1 MAKQSER
8 KHLQRFSRSLVH
20 RIWLGYVVVL
30 GIALVALLFS
40 YYRITQQQNHMLVTL
55 TDTTTELEA
64 VIQLNEDFARAE
76 ASWELFMTRASSDA
90 LTDLSATRAALT
102 QAFQNL
108 ETTFANEPER
118 LNTLEAAKTAY
129 QQWESL
135 VETALERE
143 TTLSE
148 ADKRALLSEAELLAR
163 DVRTYLQS
171 LRGSEFEELITL
183 RTTSQS
189 LSRQAALIALI
200 TFLLGALVAIASTI
214 YVMRSIARPVEQF
227 IAATQRVRKGE
238 YTPLAIAQAPR
249 EFQQIGVAFN
259 QMLDSLRQREQ
270 QLNALNT
277 MLRQRVRELNTLL
290 DISRSISSSLDME
303 EVLRRILRDTVK
315 SFPKA
320 RKAMIHLVDE
330 EHKMLVPVA
339 LSDEEEPV
347 REKPTMHI
355 GEGIAGRAVIERRS
369 FCITD
374 TAKDPSFID
383 FGSGVRSLMV
393 APLII
398 EDRVIG
404 ALSIDSDQPGTFTS
418 DHELMLQLLASRVA
432 VAIQNAELYQQSEK
446 RIRALT
452 RLYQS
457 LLRLAGEHEL
467 AELRRSILQETLD
480 LLPARAAVLFIK
492 RGEHL
497 FLAEHINMQ
506 RHTMLNEILLQG
518 DFITFV
524 RAIGATTNAG
534 PIEGKRND
542 GTTFTIECQRYI
554 AAPLAWENEVRA
566 VLLLLDPEDTS
577 SDTLQIISLLAQEA
591 AAAYE
596 NALLLAQ
603 EKRRIEQ
610 LTLLHEIG
618 RRLYTILD
626 LDHLLTEV
634 VFAIQR
640 AYGYAQVNINLVKDD
655 YAHLAATTDTSL
667 LTRRKNRPLKVGAEG
682 IVGYVAATGKP
693 QIVNDVQNS
702 AFYVPTL
709 EQTRSEMAL
718 PIFNRSGEVIGV
730 LDLQDARLNA
740 FDESDML
747 LLQTLTNQLSV
758 AIENAQLFRKVQQHA
773 EQVTRLLDI
782 IQHLRRQPDLPTLF
796 EQICRTVSETLGWDT
811 VALFLRDE
819 ERGVVLPAAAVS
831 RDPALE
837 KRILGLP
844 PSPIEDT
851 FWQQEKYRIS
861 QSYFIRA
868 EQLDKEQLEYL
879 RETDRL
885 ILHDEA
891 IVLDESEGR
900 HRWHP
905 ADVLI
910 IPIRLG
916 DRILGHLSVDG
927 PVDGLRP
934 SWEQIQV
941 LELFAHQVA
950 TAIEDA
956 RLISELQARTEEL
969 QRANEELARASRL
982 KSEFL
987 ANMSHE
993 LRTPLNSIIGFSEV
1007 LQDEAFGELN
1017 EHQHRYLNN
1026 ILTSAH
1032 HLLDLI
1038 NDILDLSKIEAGRMD
1053 LHYELFDLHG
1063 AIEEVV
1069 SVVQPL
1075 AEKKGLELK
1084 YSLDH
1089 APARIV
1095 ADRLR
1100 FKQVL
1105 YNIVSNAIKF
1115 TEEGSVTIWAW
1126 EESNMLRLTVEDTG
1140 VGIPADKLD
1149 TIFEAFTRVEEDRY
1163 RRSTEGT
1170 GLGLTLTRRLVEMHG
1185 GRIWIESEE
1194 GKGTR
1199 VHIEMPLQGQEQVDE
1214 RTQLLNQEGQHDASQ
1229 E

>member
-1 MAKQSER
+1 MAKQIER
-8 KHLQRFSRSLVH
+8 QPLRQFSRSLVY
-20 RIWLGYVVVL
+20 RIWFGYVVVL
-30 GIALVALLFS
+30 GIAIIALLFS
-40 YYRITQQQNHMLVTL
+40 YYRITQQQNRILSIL
-55 TDTTTELEA
+55 TDATSELEA
-64 VIQLNEDFARAE
+64 VTHLNEDFSLAE
-76 ASWELFMTRASSDA
+76 ASWELFLTSESNDA
-90 LTDLSATRAALT
+90 LAQLTATRAALT
-102 QAFQNL
+102 QTFNDL
-108 ETTFANEPER
+108 ETAFADEPER
-118 LNTLEAAKTAY
+118 LNTLRAAQAAY

-135 VETALERE
+135 VVSALENTDTLTEDDKRTLLRE
-143 TTLSE
+143 TE
-148 ADKRALLSEAELLAR
+148 RLAR
-163 DVRTYLQS
+163 EVQS
-171 LRGSEFEELITL
+171 HIQTLRENEFEEFQALQI
-183 RTTSQS
+183 TSQT
-189 LSRQAALIALI
+189 LSRDAALIVLV
-200 TFLLGALVAIASTI
+200 TFLLGALFALGSV
-214 YVMRSIARPVEQF
+214 VFMMRSIARPVEQF
-227 IAATQRVRKGE
+227 IAATQRVRKGD
-238 YTPLAIAQAPR
+238 YSPLALAQAPR
-249 EFQQIGVAFN
+249 EFQEVGVAFN

-270 QLNALNT
+270 QLNALNA

-320 RKAMIHLVDE
+320 RKAIIHLVDE
-330 EHKMLVPVA
+330 ERKMLVPVA
-339 LSDEEEPV
+339 LSDEEIPV

-355 GEGIAGRAVIERRS
+355 GEGIAGRAVLERRS

-374 TAKDPSFID
+374 TTKDPAFID

-432 VAIQNAELYQQSEK
+432 AAIQNAQLYQQSES

-457 LLRLAGEHEL
+457 LLRLAGEHDV
-467 AELRRSILQETLD
+467 AALRRHILQEALD
-480 LLPARAAVLFIK
+480 MLPARAAALFIK

-506 RHTMLNEILLQG
+506 RHTNLHEILLQG

-524 RAIGATTNAG
+524 RAIGATTGQG
-534 PIEGKRND
+534 PIQGKRND
-542 GTTFTIECQRYI
+542 GSTFTIECKQYI

-566 VLLLLDPEDTS
+566 ILLLLDPEKVANDTV
-577 SDTLQIISLLAQEA
+577 QIFSLLAQEA

-640 AYGYAQVNINLVKDD
+640 AYGYAQVNINLVKDE
-655 YAHLAATTDTSL
+655 YAYLAATTDTSL
-667 LTRRKNRPLKVGAEG
+667 LTRRKNRPLKVGSEG
-682 IVGYVAATGKP
+682 IVGHVAATGKP
-693 QIVNDVQNS
+693 LIVNDVQNS

-709 EQTRSEMAL
+709 EQTRAEMAL

-730 LDLQDARLNA
+730 LDLQDARINA
-740 FDESDML
+740 FDESDLL

-796 EQICRTVSETLGWDT
+796 EQVCRTVSETLGWNT

-844 PSPIEDT
+844 PSPIEES
-851 FWQQEKYRIS
+851 FWQHEKYRIS

-868 EQLDKEQLEYL
+868 EQLSQEQLEYL

-885 ILHDEA
+885 ILQDEV
-891 IVLDESEGR
+891 IILNESEGR

-927 PVDGLRP
+927 PADGLRP
-934 SWEQIQV
+934 TWEQIQV

-1026 ILTSAH
+1026 ILTSAR

-1084 YSLDH
+1084 YTLDH

-1126 EESNMLRLTVEDTG
+1126 EESDMLRLTVEDTG

-1149 TIFEAFTRVEEDRY
+1149 TIFEAFTRIEEDRY

-1214 RTQLLNQEGQHDASQ
+1214 RTQILNKEGRHDASQ